1 MVLNALRRTAPALA
15 ERFMPPAMMERM
27 RSASG
32 AAVRS
37 LPSYRHLAGL
47 MSQFTVD
54 RLVGV
59 DPRAFRQR
67 IDGFLELT
75 DPEMEGYQDA
85 ARQRD
90 QSVRFQWGHNHD
102 FGSFALRGAMGD
114 RHVGLVATFVDRFG
128 ALPLDLSGKRILD
141 IGCWTGGTSML
152 LCAMGAEVVAIEEVK
167 KYVDAL
173 TYLKEA
179 FAIERLTPM
188 HRSLYECVGPTFD
201 DRFDFVLFAGVI
213 YHVTDP
219 ALALRIAFDSLVDGG
234 RCLAETASYA
244 STKEVLRYEGP
255 SRTHRG
261 REEDRNRR
269 GWNWLVPSPPA
280 LRRMMEDVGFSEVV
294 VREASVTRA
303 FAVGRRARHVDM
315 LRAGVSVRS
324 IR

>member
-15 ERFMPPAMMERM
+15 ERLMPSAMLERL

-32 AAVRS
+32 GTVRS
-37 LPSYRHLAGL
+37 LPSYGHLVRL
-47 MSQFTVD
+47 MSRFTVD
-54 RLVGV
+54 HLVGV
-59 DPRAFRQR
+59 DAHAFRQR
-67 IDGFLELT
+67 IEEFLELT
-75 DPEMEGYQDA
+75 DAEMEGFQDA

-90 QSVRFQWGHNHD
+90 QSVRFQWGHDHD
-102 FGSFALRGAMGD
+102 FGTFALRGAMGD

-128 ALPLDLSGKRILD
+128 ALPLDLSGRRVLD

-152 LCAMGAEVVAIEEVK
+152 LCAMGAEVVAVEEVK

-173 TYLKEA
+173 TFLKEA
-179 FAIERLTPM
+179 FAIDTLTPL
-188 HRSLYECVGPTFD
+188 HLSLYECLGPTFD

-219 ALALRIAFDSLVDGG
+219 VLALRIAFDGLVDGG
-234 RCLAETASYA
+234 RCLVETASYPSA
-244 STKEVLRYEGP
+244 KEVLHYEGP
-255 SRTHRG
+255 TRTHRG

-280 LRRMMEDVGFSEVV
+280 LRHMMEDVGFSDVS
-294 VREASVTRA
+294 VRQASVTRA
-303 FAVGRRARHVDM
+303 FAVGRRARHADM
-315 LRAGVSVRS
+315 LRAGLSVRS